1 MTEINKC
8 HIIVS
13 MKEMDDKSKILKY
26 ATQKGA
32 ICSKDIEK
40 MGIPRLVLY
49 RLYKKGDLVRINR
62 GVYSLRDIEPTEYH
76 TYVTVAVTF
85 PNAVICLLSALQY
98 HELTTQMPH
107 KVWIALDRQV
117 DRISRKP
124 SRLPVSIVRF
134 SGEAFS
140 LGIETHQV
148 EGVNLRVYSAAKT
161 VADCFKY
168 RNKIGLDVAIE
179 ALTDCIRQKKATR
192 DQIWQ
197 YAKICRVANVI
208 RPYMEAIS

>member
-32 ICSKDIEK
+32 ICPKDIEK

-49 RLYKKGDLVRINR
+49 RLYRKGDLVRVNR

-76 TYVTVAVTF
+76 SYVTVAVTF
-85 PNAVICLLSALQY
+85 PNSVICLLSALQY

>member
-1 MTEINKC
+1 
-8 HIIVS
+8 
-13 MKEMDDKSKILKY
+13 MDDKSKILEY

-32 ICSKDIEK
+32 ISPKDIEK
-40 MGIPRLVLY
+40 MGISRQVLY
-49 RLYKKGDLVRINR
+49 WLYREGNLVRISR
-62 GVYSLRDIEPTEYH
+62 GTYSLRDIEPTEYH
-76 TYVTVAVTF
+76 TYVTVAVAF
-85 PNAVICLLSALQY
+85 PSSVICLLSALQF
-98 HELTTQMPH
+98 HELTTQMPR
-107 KVWIALDRQV
+107 KVWIALNRQV
-117 DRISRKP
+117 DRRSRKS

-134 SGEAFS
+134 SDKAFS
-140 LGIETHQV
+140 QGIETHQM
-148 EGVNLRVYSAAKT
+148 EGVNLRIYNAAKT

-197 YAKICRVANVI
+197 YAKICRVANII